1 MLAGMN
7 SDIPIAFLS
16 GILLYK
22 NVIMQWHDLQCL
34 QFLIKANASYS
45 QPSWDLSAI
54 TTDYIRVSAVKMNV
68 LMHAIH
74 FFSFFVIALRI
85 FNAIACL
92 QSRDSD
98 MLDVILLLW
107 RGAFFST
114 KLKYLPAIEAV
125 DID

>member
-74 FFSFFVIALRI
+74 FFLVF
-85 FNAIACL
+85 
-92 QSRDSD
+92 
-98 MLDVILLLW
+98 LL
-107 RGAFFST
+107 SH
-114 KLKYLPAIEAV
+114 
-125 DID
+125 

>member
-7 SDIPIAFLS
+7 SDIAIAFLS

-68 LMHAIH
+68 LMHAFH
-74 FFSFFVIALRI
+74 FFFVIALRI

-98 MLDVILLLW
+98 MLDMILLLW
-107 RGAFFST
+107 RGAFFQLNWNTWGGGYRLSN
-114 KLKYLPAIEAV
+114 
-125 DID
+125 